1 MTQLAGNDTSVTL
14 LANVFKEISLV
25 EVFNMESAAI
35 LKIVKAPLRPF
46 WEVHSEY
53 SSSKL
58 VHFFKP
64 IKKIKVKKNGQGS

>member
-1 MTQLAGNDTSVTL
+1 MTQLVGNDTSVTL

-46 WEVHSEY
+46 WEVHSEI
-53 SSSKL
+53 
-58 VHFFKP
+58 FFFQ
-64 IKKIKVKKNGQGS
+64 IGSFFQTNQENQG